1 MRLFLAL
8 ALPDDVR
15 AELADLTAPLRE
27 AAPHVRWAPASKLH
41 ITVRFLG
48 EQPDEFVP
56 RAVEALTA
64 AARATTPLGV
74 QLKGLGA
81 FPTWARAGVVWAG
94 VGYDPRL
101 ELLHHDLE
109 VACMSL
115 GLEVE
120 GRAFRPHVTLARL
133 EPSGGE
139 VARAIRLA
147 ARGRR
152 VRASFPCTHIDL
164 LQSTATPAGH
174 AYLRLAAIP
183 LGSSR

>member
-8 ALPDDVR
+8 SLPDDVR
-15 AELADLTAPLRE
+15 AELAKVTAPLCD
-27 AAPHVRWAPASKLH
+27 AAPTARWTAAHKLH
-41 ITVRFLG
+41 ITARFIG
-48 EQPDEFVP
+48 EQPDDFVP
-56 RAVEALTA
+56 RAITALTA
-64 AARATTPLGV
+64 AAARTPPLSL

-81 FPTWARAGVVWAG
+81 FPTWSRARVVWAG
-94 VGYDPRL
+94 VGYEPRL

-120 GRAFRPHVTLARL
+120 GRPFRPHVTLARL

-139 VARAIRLA
+139 TARAIRLA

-152 VRASFPCTHIDL
+152 VRAHFPCTHVDL
-164 LQSTATPAGH
+164 MQSIASPTGST
-174 AYLRLAAIP
+174 YTRLAAIS
-183 LGSSR
+183 LGSPR

>member
-8 ALPDDVR
+8 SLPDDVR
-15 AELADLTAPLRE
+15 AELADVTAPLRE
-27 AAPHVRWAPASKLH
+27 AAPLARWTPEAKLH

-48 EQPDEFVP
+48 EQPDAFVP
-56 RAVEALTA
+56 RAIAVLTA
-64 AARATTPLGV
+64 AARHTAPLGLT
-74 QLKGLGA
+74 LKGLGA
-81 FPTWARAGVVWAG
+81 FPTWSRARVVWAG
-94 VGYDPRL
+94 VGYEPRL

-120 GRAFRPHVTLARL
+120 GRPFRPHVTLARL
-133 EPSGGE
+133 EPSGVE
-139 VARAIRLA
+139 IVRAIRLA

-152 VRASFPCTHIDL
+152 VRANFPCTHVDL
-164 LQSTATPAGH
+164 MQSTVTPAGH
-174 AYLRLAAIP
+174 AYTRVAAIP

>member
-8 ALPDDVR
+8 SLPDDLR
-15 AELADLTAPLRE
+15 AELAAVTAPLRE
-27 AAPHVRWAPASKLH
+27 AAPAARWVHADKLH
-41 ITVRFLG
+41 ITARFIG
-48 EQPDEFVP
+48 EQPDDFVP
-56 RAVEALTA
+56 RAIAALAEA
-64 AARATTPLGV
+64 AARTPPLGL

-81 FPTWARAGVVWAG
+81 FPTWSRARVVWAG
-94 VGYDPRL
+94 VGYEPRL

-120 GRAFRPHVTLARL
+120 GRPFRPHVTLARL

-147 ARGRR
+147 ARGLR
-152 VRASFPCTHIDL
+152 VRGHLPCTHVDL
-164 LQSTATPAGH
+164 MQSTATPSGS
-174 AYLRLAAIP
+174 AYTRLAAIP
-183 LGSSR
+183 LGSPR